1 MSKRLSLTGYPNSL
15 KGFKQGMIDEIAGV
29 AEDKKDRL
37 EKKESIIEDIT
48 EMVSNI
54 MELKDMIRCG
64 ELGLLSKFS
73 KEKCDEIEE
82 SIKNK
87 IDNVNAGYEAIKSMD
102 IQLKIVRYQEKKF
115 RYLHN
120 LDIVNAEKYASKVM
134 WLHSDIL
141 DEIDGELDM
150 KISVSGYNDKGERET
165 VYSGSNNS
173 ESAKQFADSM
183 MECKRTDEG
192 LIRVAKQYI

>member
-1 MSKRLSLTGYPNSL
+1 
-15 KGFKQGMIDEIAGV
+15 
-29 AEDKKDRL
+29 
-37 EKKESIIEDIT
+37 
-48 EMVSNI
+48 
-54 MELKDMIRCG
+54 
-64 ELGLLSKFS
+64 
-73 KEKCDEIEE
+73 
-82 SIKNK
+82 
-87 IDNVNAGYEAIKSMD
+87 
-102 IQLKIVRYQEKKF
+102 
-115 RYLHN
+115 
-120 LDIVNAEKYASKVM
+120 M

-141 DEIDGELDM
+141 DQIDGESDM

>member
-1 MSKRLSLTGYPNSL
+1 MSKRLSLAGYPNSL

-48 EMVSNI
+48 EMISHV

-64 ELGLLSKFS
+64 EMGLLSKFS

-150 KISVSGYNDKGERET
+150 KISVSGYNDKGEREI
-165 VYSGSNNS
+165 VYSGTNNS

-183 MECKRTDEG
+183 MECKRTDEC